1 MDNVIEFPRNKEKL
15 LYRVDEASETNIISA
30 VVYDGDE
37 KLVINLDG
45 TIHASEP
52 NIGNIFVS
60 CSKDELKEL
69 MIMWLILVCPE
80 VVNTED

>member
-1 MDNVIEFPRNKEKL
+1 MDNVIEFPRSKDKL
-15 LYRVDEASETNIISA
+15 LYRVDESSEANIISA

-60 CSKDELKEL
+60 CSKDELKDL
-69 MIMWLILVCPE
+69 MIMWLLMVDPDLINIE
-80 VVNTED
+80 E